1 MLSTD
6 RLRTLAAFAADPNL
20 SRVARTLG
28 LSQPAVHA
36 QLKALAEDVG
46 VPLYRRQGRGLV
58 LTSEGAEVAALARSF
73 AEETAELLGRL
84 RGEATSTPVVLAAG
98 AGALAHLLA
107 PGLRRV
113 ARTTPVEVTTASAE
127 EALDLVR
134 RGLAHVGVGVL
145 AAPPPDLAS
154 VVVARAAQVVVLPRG
169 HRLARRRTVSVAE
182 LAAEPLVLPP
192 EGGPQRRAIDAAFG
206 GLPHVVVAAVRG
218 WDVVLRLAEVGV
230 GLGIVNDTCRLP
242 RGLVAR
248 PVRELA
254 AVTYHAFTR
263 VRPRPGAARLVEAFR
278 DLR

>member
-1 MLSTD
+1 MLSEG

-58 LTSEGAEVAALARSF
+58 LTPEGAEVAAFARSF
-73 AEETAELLGRL
+73 AEESAALVARL
-84 RGEATSTPVVLAAG
+84 RGEATSSTVALAAG

-113 ARTTPVEVTTASAE
+113 ARTTPVEVTTATSE

-145 AAPPPDLAS
+145 SAPPADLAS
-154 VVVARAAQVVVLPRG
+154 VVVAKAAQVVVLPRG
-169 HRLARRRTVSVAE
+169 HRLASRRKVSVAD
-182 LAAEPLVLPP
+182 LGAEPLVLPP

-206 GLPHVVVAAVRG
+206 GAPHVVVAAVRG
-218 WDVVLRLAEVGV
+218 WDVVLRLVEVGV

-248 PVRELA
+248 PVRELDP
-254 AVTYHAFTR
+254 VTYFAFTR
-263 VRPRPGAARLVEAFR
+263 IRPRPGAARLVEAFR
-278 DLR
+278 GLR